1 MKWWQCWGS
10 LRKPS
15 CMNVEITA
23 YWRNEMTCPVCGG
36 RMIKFYEREDP
47 DSND

>member
-1 MKWWQCWGS
+1 
-10 LRKPS
+10 
-15 CMNVEITA
+15 MNVEITK
-23 YWRNEMTCPVCGG
+23 YSVIEKECPECGG